1 MNKLLLVPILV
12 MSGCGY
18 ANAASTMDH
27 FKEVIYKKPYSVE
40 VCSDVSTSGDKTGD
54 AIKGAIIGGLL
65 GNNIKG
71 EEHGGAAGAVIGAM
85 LGHANS
91 NATGGSKTVCKMETR
106 YNEERQTIYS
116 HSTVTFT
123 HEGKEYTLRFQK

>member
-71 EEHGGAAGAVIGAM
+71 VEHGGAAGAVIGAM

-123 HEGKEYTLRFQK
+123 HEGKQYTVRFQK

>member
-65 GNNIKG
+65 GNYIKG

-123 HEGKEYTLRFQK
+123 HEGKEYTVRFQK

>member
-1 MNKLLLVPILV
+1 

-116 HSTVTFT
+116 HSTITFT
-123 HEGKEYTLRFQK
+123 HEGKEYTVRFQK

>member
-123 HEGKEYTLRFQK
+123 HEAKEYTVRFQK

>member
-123 HEGKEYTLRFQK
+123 HEGKEYTVRFQK

>member
-1 MNKLLLVPILV
+1 
-12 MSGCGY
+12 MSRCGY

-123 HEGKEYTLRFQK
+123 HEGK

>member
-123 HEGKEYTLRFQK
+123 HEGKEYTGRFQK

>member
-18 ANAASTMDH
+18 ANASSTMDH

-123 HEGKEYTLRFQK
+123 HEGKQYTVRFQK

>member
-1 MNKLLLVPILV
+1 

-91 NATGGSKTVCKMETR
+91 NATGGSKTVCKVETR

-123 HEGKEYTLRFQK
+123 HEGKEYTVRFQK

>member
-91 NATGGSKTVCKMETR
+91 NATGGSKTVCKVETR

-123 HEGKEYTLRFQK
+123 HEGKEYTVRFQK

>member
-123 HEGKEYTLRFQK
+123 HEGKQYTVRFQK

>member
-54 AIKGAIIGGLL
+54 AIKGTIIGGLL

-91 NATGGSKTVCKMETR
+91 NATGGSKTVCKVETR

-123 HEGKEYTLRFQK
+123 HEGKEYTVRFQK

>member
-1 MNKLLLVPILV
+1 MNKLLFVPILV

-123 HEGKEYTLRFQK
+123 HEGKEYTVRFQK

>member
-1 MNKLLLVPILV
+1 
-12 MSGCGY
+12 MSRCGY

-123 HEGKEYTLRFQK
+123 HEGKQYTVRFQK